1 MKKLFKKQGVIDTTL
16 ALLVGGAGNAAM
28 DMVVENVDAL
38 KSLNPLYINL
48 IKIGV
53 GVAGGS
59 MTTNKTI
66 HQATDGVAVVGASDI
81 VKSII
86 DGTFSFGGDEEQKTP
101 SGLPAGTIGRLRA
114 GNRRFMTRHKVSGV
128 DSIMSC

>member
-86 DGTFSFGGDEEQKTP
+86 DGTFSFSGTEAAAP
-101 SGLPAGTIGRLRA
+101 AAGLPAGTIGRLRA

-128 DSIMSC
+128 DSYMGC